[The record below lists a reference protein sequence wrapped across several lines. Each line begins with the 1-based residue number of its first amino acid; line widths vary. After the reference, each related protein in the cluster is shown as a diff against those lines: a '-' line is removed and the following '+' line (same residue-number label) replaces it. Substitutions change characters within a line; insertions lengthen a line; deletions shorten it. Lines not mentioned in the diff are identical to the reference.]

1 MYLISD
7 DLTTTLVSTT
17 VDTIDTISV
26 ESNYLNY
33 CYAVKAQYDT
43 GEPSDGGYGIVESR
57 ASNTACAVPFAVGD
71 ANFDSETTIED
82 VLTLVDF
89 ILEETIP
96 SSSAFNNSDVN
107 MDDELNIADVV
118 MVVDIIS
125 GTSTARSTNYGN
137 FASLDLIP
145 NYNTSDLTFNL
156 AYDGGLKGLEFD
168 IEYDS
173 DVISLSAPSLV
184 VIQENVD
191 SSFNHLDE
199 GLMKV
204 IVFDID
210 GDFIT
215 PNENNDLLKMSF
227 NFFGDVLDESS
238 VNINNVIV
246 SGPKGSVANVSS
258 NVISAAIKLVPGV
271 FALHQNYP
279 NPFNPITEI
288 RFDIPEATTV
298 DVSVFNL
305 MGQKIKTLKN
315 EKIKH
320 MPLLG
325 QFPPMEQNHVLV
337 YLLLKFY
344 KQMQLPLLVQA

>member
-1 MYLISD
+1 MCIRDRINDAYAPLAGDFGILAGFIGAPGTPESLSYAVQSEPVEIDNNFDLISGRYSNFNPDQTDIVESLGFADVLPEIYVPRPIPNLSVNIREQDPEAYNVYLIAD

-125 GTSTARSTNYGN
+125 GASTVRSANYGN

-145 NYNTSDLTFNL
+145 NYNTSDLIFNL

-184 VIQENVD
+184 VMQENVV
-191 SSFNHLDE
+191 STFNHLDE

-215 PNENNDLLKMSF
+215 PNDNNDLLKMSF

-238 VNINNVIV
+238 VNINLSLIH
-246 SGPKGSVANVSS
+246 
-258 NVISAAIKLVPGV
+258 I
-271 FALHQNYP
+271 
-279 NPFNPITEI
+279 
-288 RFDIPEATTV
+288 
-298 DVSVFNL
+298 
-305 MGQKIKTLKN
+305 
-315 EKIKH
+315 
-320 MPLLG
+320 
-325 QFPPMEQNHVLV
+325 
-337 YLLLKFY
+337 
-344 KQMQLPLLVQA
+344 